1 LSAPHSTNV
10 IGIALSAAL
19 LAALAACR
27 APVARVTPPERSAPA
42 PAARE
47 LGHGSDDWHGLLI
60 APFGSTL
67 KDIPLTLHE
76 VLLFRDEA
84 HGSTA
89 ANDGA
94 ADAAAGATEC
104 YAADA
109 PAVRLFGRDPD
120 EYLLCFQ
127 QDRLA
132 RIQARVHLP
141 AVESAGVFAAACAA
155 WLRNAEPVDIALG
168 APACEGRDGPIRFRG
183 RLEEETDLSITLDAA
198 ADP

>member
-1 LSAPHSTNV
+1 LSVPHSLDV
-10 IGIALSAAL
+10 IGIALTAAL

-27 APVARVTPPERSAPA
+27 APSPRVSAPERIAPE

-47 LGHGSDDWHGLLI
+47 LGLDVADWHGLLI

-67 KDIPLTLHE
+67 KDIPLALHE

-84 HGSTA
+84 RG
-89 ANDGA
+89 D
-94 ADAAAGATEC
+94 DAGATEC

-109 PAVRLFGRDPD
+109 PGVRLFGREPD

-132 RIQARVHLP
+132 RIQARVRLP
-141 AVESAGVFAAACAA
+141 APDPAGVFAATCAT
-155 WLRNAEPVDIALG
+155 WLRTAAVDAAPG
-168 APACEGRDGPIRFRG
+168 ATAATDTTVCEGRDGAIRFRG
-183 RLEEETDLSITLDAA
+183 RLEEETDLSITLDDV

>member
-1 LSAPHSTNV
+1 LSIPQSPDV

-27 APVARVTPPERSAPA
+27 APAPRVTAPERSAPQ

-47 LGHGSDDWHGLLI
+47 LGLGAADWHVLLI

-67 KDIPLTLHE
+67 KEIPLALHE

-84 HGSTA
+84 RGDDAGSA
-89 ANDGA
+89 
-94 ADAAAGATEC
+94 EC

-109 PAVRLFGRDPD
+109 PGVSLFGRDPD

-132 RIQARVHLP
+132 RIQARVRLP
-141 AVESAGVFAAACAA
+141 APDSAGVFAAACAA
-155 WLRNAEPVDIALG
+155 WLRNAPPVDA
-168 APACEGRDGPIRFRG
+168 APANACEGRDGAIRFRG
-183 RLEEETDLSITLDAA
+183 RLEEETDLSIILDDV

>member
-1 LSAPHSTNV
+1 LSAPHSTDV

-27 APVARVTPPERSAPA
+27 APAPRVTPPEPSAPA

-47 LGHGSDDWHGLLI
+47 LGPGNDWHGLLI

-67 KDIPLTLHE
+67 KEIPLALHE
-76 VLLFRDEA
+76 VLLF
-84 HGSTA
+84 H
-89 ANDGA
+89 DGAA

-109 PAVRLFGRDPD
+109 PAVRFFGRDPD
-120 EYLLCFQ
+120 EYLLCFE

-132 RIQARVHLP
+132 RIQARVRL
-141 AVESAGVFAAACAA
+141 ATADSAGVFAAACAA
-155 WLRNAEPVDIALG
+155 WLRNAAPVDTAPVDTAQG
-168 APACEGRDGPIRFRG
+168 ATACEGRDGAIRFRG
-183 RLEEETDLSITLDAA
+183 RLEEETDLSITLDDV

>member
-1 LSAPHSTNV
+1 MSIPHSPDV

-27 APVARVTPPERSAPA
+27 APASRVTPPEPSAPA

-47 LGHGSDDWHGLLI
+47 LGLGSDDWHGLLI
-60 APFGSTL
+60 APFGSAL

-76 VLLFRDEA
+76 VLLFRDE
-84 HGSTA
+84 T
-89 ANDGA
+89 
-94 ADAAAGATEC
+94 DAAVGATEC

-109 PAVRLFGRDPD
+109 PAVRFLGRDPD
-120 EYLLCFQ
+120 EYVLCFE

-132 RIQARVHLP
+132 RIQARVRLP
-141 AVESAGVFAAACAA
+141 AGDSAGAFAAACAA
-155 WLRNAEPVDIALG
+155 WLRDAAPVDAAPG
-168 APACEGRDGPIRFRG
+168 ATAATGATACEGRDGAIRFRG
-183 RLEEETDLSITLDAA
+183 RLEEETDLSITLDDA

>member
-1 LSAPHSTNV
+1 M

-27 APVARVTPPERSAPA
+27 APAPRVIAPERSAPE

-47 LGHGSDDWHGLLI
+47 LGLGAADWHVLLI

-67 KDIPLTLHE
+67 KDIPLALHE

-84 HGSTA
+84 RGDDAGTA
-89 ANDGA
+89 
-94 ADAAAGATEC
+94 EC

-109 PAVRLFGRDPD
+109 PGVSLFGRDPD

-132 RIQARVHLP
+132 RIQARVRLP
-141 AVESAGVFAAACAA
+141 APDSAGVLAAACAA
-155 WLRNAEPVDIALG
+155 WLRNAAPSDAAPGAIA
-168 APACEGRDGPIRFRG
+168 ATSATACEGRDGGIRFRG
-183 RLEEETDLSITLDAA
+183 RLEEETDLSILLDDV